1 MDSYAQTDRFDQPAE
16 GSLLAAIDIGS
27 NSFHMVVARLVAGE
41 LKPLDIMSEKVQ
53 LAAGL
58 DESGTLSSE
67 AQQRGLD
74 CLKRF
79 AERLKELPRS
89 AIRAV
94 ATNALREA
102 SNRTEFTEQAG
113 AILGLPLEVIS
124 GYEEAR
130 LIYLGVAHTL
140 SDDTGSRLVIDIGGG
155 STECIIGE
163 RFESRLLESLQL
175 GCVSFNEEFF
185 PKGEISDK
193 GFQQAK
199 MAAMQELLSI
209 RRNYRRMGW
218 QSCVGSSGTAKAI
231 SQSCAELGF
240 STGIITTEGLQQLKQ
255 YLLRFKQADDITL
268 TSIKPERKAVLTAG
282 TAIMCAIFESLD
294 IQAMEYS
301 DGALREGVLYDMA
314 GRLRHE
320 DVRERTIQALMKRH
334 HIDTRHAANVEASA
348 LILLAQVRDSWNLQ
362 DHEFHD
368 MLCWS
373 ARTLEIGLTISH
385 NRFHRHSAYLLQ
397 NCDLP
402 GFSHTEQL
410 LLAFLARAHRRKL
423 PKDELKLLPQNKQQP
438 YLRLCILLRLAVI
451 LHRSRSKARM
461 PALNLQTDGQKL
473 LLNFPKDWLNHHPL
487 TLADL
492 EGEAEYLKSIDY
504 KLKFN

>member
-1 MDSYAQTDRFDQPAE
+1 MESYVPIDRFDQPTE
-16 GSLLAAIDIGS
+16 GSLLAAVDIGS
-27 NSFHMVVARLVAGE
+27 NSFHMVVARLVSGE
-41 LKPLDIMSEKVQ
+41 LKPLDVMSEKVQ

-58 DESGTLSSE
+58 DESGILSDE
-67 AQQRGLD
+67 AQQRGID
-74 CLKRF
+74 CLRRF
-79 AERLKELPRS
+79 AERVKELPRS

-94 ATNALREA
+94 ATNAMREA
-102 SNRTEFTEQAG
+102 SNRSEFTEQA
-113 AILGLPLEVIS
+113 ASILGIPLEVIS

-140 SDDTGSRLVIDIGGG
+140 SDDSGRRLVIDIGGG

-185 PKGEISDK
+185 PKGEITDK

-231 SQSCAELGF
+231 SQACAELGY
-240 STGIITTEGLQQLKQ
+240 STGSITSDGLQQLKQ
-255 YLLRFKQADDITL
+255 FLLKHKLADEITL

-294 IQAMEYS
+294 IDVMEYS
-301 DGALREGVLYDMA
+301 EGALREGVLYDMA

-320 DVRERTIQALMKRH
+320 DVRERTIRGLMKRH
-334 HIDTRHAANVEASA
+334 HIDTRHAANIEASA
-348 LILLAQVRDSWNLQ
+348 LILLAQVRESWELFDN
-362 DHEFHD
+362 EFHD

-402 GFSHTEQL
+402 GFSNTEQL
-410 LLAFLARAHRRKL
+410 LLAFLARSHRRKL
-423 PKDELKLLPQNKQQP
+423 PKDELKLLPANKQTP

-451 LHRSRSKARM
+451 LHRSRSKARI
-461 PALNLQTDGQKL
+461 PAISLQIDEQKL
-473 LLNFPKDWLNHHPL
+473 TLNFPNDWLNHHPL

-492 EGEAEYLKSIDY
+492 ESEADYLKSVDY

>member
-1 MDSYAQTDRFDQPAE
+1 MESYAQTDRFDQPSE

-27 NSFHMVVARLVAGE
+27 NSFHMVVARHIAGE
-41 LKPLDIMSEKVQ
+41 LKPIDIMSDKVQ

-58 DESGTLSSE
+58 DDAGILSVE
-67 AQQRGLD
+67 AQQRGID

-102 SNRTEFTEQAG
+102 NNRSDFILQAN
-113 AILGLPLEVIS
+113 AVLGLPLEVIS

-140 SDDTGSRLVIDIGGG
+140 ADDAGRRLVIDIGGG

-163 RFESRLLESLQL
+163 RFESRLLESLQM
-175 GCVSFNEEFF
+175 GCVSFNEDFF
-185 PKGEISDK
+185 PKGEISEK
-193 GFQQAK
+193 GFQKAK

-240 STGIITTEGLQQLKQ
+240 SDGRITAEALTQLKS
-255 YLLRFKQADDITL
+255 YLMKFKHADDIGL
-268 TSIKPERKAVLTAG
+268 TSIKPERKAVIAAG

-294 IQAMEYS
+294 IEVMDFSE
-301 DGALREGVLYDMA
+301 GALREGVLYDMA

-320 DVRERTIQALMKRH
+320 DVRERTIGALMKRYH
-334 HIDTRHAANVEASA
+334 VDNKHAANVESSA
-348 LILLAQVRDSWNLQ
+348 LILLAQVKEAWELNQ
-362 DHEFHD
+362 DEFHD

-373 ARTLEIGLTISH
+373 ARTLEIGLDISH
-385 NRFHRHSAYLLQ
+385 NRYHRHSAYLLQ
-397 NCDLP
+397 HCDLP

-410 LLAFLARAHRRKL
+410 LLAFLARSHRRKL
-423 PKDELKLLPQNKQQP
+423 PKEELRLLPEEKQQP

-451 LHRSRSKARM
+451 LHRSRSKART
-461 PALNLQTDGQKL
+461 PFITLQVEGQKL
-473 LLNFPKDWLNHHPL
+473 TLTFPRDWLNHHPL

-492 EGEAEYLKSIDY
+492 ETEAEHLKSVDI

>member
-1 MDSYAQTDRFDQPAE
+1 MESYVQTDRFDQPSE

-27 NSFHMVVARLVAGE
+27 NSFHMVVARLIAGE
-41 LKPLDIMSEKVQ
+41 LKPIDIMSDKVQ

-58 DESGTLSSE
+58 DDSGILSAE
-67 AQQRGLD
+67 AQQRGID

-89 AIRAV
+89 SIRAV

-102 SNRTEFTEQAG
+102 NNRTEFILQAN
-113 AILGLPLEVIS
+113 AVLGLPMEVIS

-140 SDDTGSRLVIDIGGG
+140 SDDTGRRLVIDIGGG

-163 RFESRLLESLQL
+163 RFESRLLESLQM
-175 GCVSFNEEFF
+175 GCVSYNEEFF
-185 PKGEISDK
+185 PKGEITEK
-193 GFQQAK
+193 GFQKAK

-218 QSCVGSSGTAKAI
+218 HSCVGSSGTAKAI

-240 STGIITTEGLQQLKQ
+240 SNGSITADSLKQLKNV
-255 YLLRFKQADDITL
+255 LLKFKHADEITL
-268 TSIKPERKAVLTAG
+268 TSIKPERKAVLAAG

-294 IQAMEYS
+294 IEVMEYS

-320 DVRERTIQALMKRH
+320 DVRERTIGALMKRYH
-334 HIDTRHAANVEASA
+334 VDAKHASNVETSA
-348 LILLAQVRDSWNLQ
+348 LFLLAQVKDSWELN
-362 DHEFHD
+362 DDEFHD

-373 ARTLEIGLTISH
+373 ARTLEIGLDISH
-385 NRFHRHSAYLLQ
+385 NRYHRHSAYLLQ

-402 GFSHTEQL
+402 GFSNTEQL
-410 LLAFLARAHRRKL
+410 LLAFLARSHRRKI
-423 PKDELKLLPQNKQQP
+423 PKEELKLLPDNKQLP
-438 YLRLCILLRLAVI
+438 YIKLCIILRIAVI
-451 LHRSRSKARM
+451 LHRSRSKART
-461 PALNLQTDGQKL
+461 PHISFQVDGQKL
-473 LLNFPKDWLNHHPL
+473 SLSFPREWLNHHPL

-492 EGEAEYLKSIDY
+492 ETEAEHLKSLDY

>member
-1 MDSYAQTDRFDQPAE
+1 MELYAQPDRFDQPVE

-41 LKPLDIMSEKVQ
+41 LKTLDIMSEKVQ

-58 DESGTLSSE
+58 DESGILSEE
-67 AQQRGLD
+67 AQQRGID
-74 CLKRF
+74 CLRRF
-79 AERLKELPRS
+79 AERIKELPRS

-102 SNRTEFTEQAG
+102 TNRSEFTDRA
-113 AILGLPLEVIS
+113 ASVLGLPLQVIS
-124 GYEEAR
+124 GHEEAR

-140 SDDTGSRLVIDIGGG
+140 SDDTGRRLVIDIGGG

-185 PKGEISDK
+185 PGGTISDK

-218 QSCVGSSGTAKAI
+218 DSCVGSSGTAKAI
-231 SQSCAELGF
+231 SQCCIELGV
-240 STGIITTEGLQQLKQ
+240 SSGDITAEGLNQLKH
-255 YLLRFKQADDITL
+255 YLLKFNQADDIAL

-294 IQAMEYS
+294 IQCMTYS

-320 DVRERTIQALMKRH
+320 DVRERTIRALMKRH
-334 HIDTRHAANVEASA
+334 HIDARHAANVEATA
-348 LILLAQVRDSWNLQ
+348 LILLAQVRDSWQLTE
-362 DHEFHD
+362 DEYHD

-385 NRFHRHSAYLLQ
+385 NRYHRHSAYLLQ
-397 NCDLP
+397 HCDMP
-402 GFSHTEQL
+402 GFSNTEQL

-423 PKDELKLLPQNKQQP
+423 PKDEWKLLPGDKQQP
-438 YLRLCILLRLAVI
+438 YLRLSLLLRLAVI
-451 LHRSRSKARM
+451 LHRSRSKARL
-461 PALNLQTDGQKL
+461 PAISVQADAQRLSIS
-473 LLNFPKDWLNHHPL
+473 FPRGWLNHHPL

-492 EGEAEYLKSIDY
+492 ESEAEFLKSMDY
-504 KLKFN
+504 KLKFS

>member
-1 MDSYAQTDRFDQPAE
+1 MEVYEQPDRPDQPEE
-16 GSLLAAIDIGS
+16 GALLAAIDIGS
-27 NSFHMVVARLVAGE
+27 NSFHMVVAQLVDGE
-41 LKPLDIMSEKVQ
+41 LKPIDVMSEKVQ

-58 DESGTLSSE
+58 DGAGTLSE
-67 AQQRGLD
+67 ASQQRGID
-74 CLKRF
+74 CLRRF
-79 AERLKELPRS
+79 AERVKELPRS

-102 SNRTEFTEQAG
+102 ANRSEFASR
-113 AILGLPLEVIS
+113 AAAVMGLPLQVIS

-140 SDDTGSRLVIDIGGG
+140 ADDTGRRLVIDIGGG

-175 GCVSFNEEFF
+175 GCVSFSEEFF
-185 PKGEISDK
+185 PSGQLTDT

-231 SQSCAELGF
+231 KQACMELGF
-240 STGIITTEGLQQLKQ
+240 SAGPITAEALNQLKA
-255 YLLRFKQADDITL
+255 YLLKFNHADEITL
-268 TSIKPERKAVLTAG
+268 NSIKPERKAVLPAG

-294 IQAMEYS
+294 ICNMEYS

-320 DVRERTIQALMKRH
+320 DVRERTINALMKRH
-334 HIDTRHAANVEASA
+334 HIDTRHAANVEATA
-348 LILLAQVRDSWNLQ
+348 LILLAQVSDSWQLQ
-362 DHEFHD
+362 EHEFHD

-373 ARTLEIGLTISH
+373 ARTHEIGLTISH

-402 GFSHTEQL
+402 GFSNTEQQ

-423 PKDELKLLPQNKQQP
+423 PKDEWKLLPDDKQLP
-438 YLRLCILLRLAVI
+438 YIRLSILLRLAVI
-451 LHRSRSKARM
+451 LHRSRSKARL
-461 PALNLQTDGQKL
+461 PAFKLQAENQKITL
-473 LLNFPKDWLNHHPL
+473 SFPNEWLQHHPL
-487 TLADL
+487 TQTDL
-492 EGEAEYLKSIDY
+492 ESEEDYLKSIDY
-504 KLKFN
+504 KLKCS

>member
-1 MDSYAQTDRFDQPAE
+1 MESYVQTDRFDQPSE

-58 DESGTLSSE
+58 DDTGLLSTP
-67 AQQRGLD
+67 AQERGID

-102 SNRTEFTEQAG
+102 SNRSEFIEQANRV
-113 AILGLPLEVIS
+113 LGLPLEVIS

-140 SDDTGSRLVIDIGGG
+140 ADDTGTRLVIDIGGG

-163 RFESRLLESLQL
+163 RFEPKLLESLQL
-175 GCVSFNEEFF
+175 GCVSFSEEFF
-185 PKGEISDK
+185 PHGSISDK

-209 RRNYRRMGW
+209 RRNYRRLGW

-231 SQSCAELGF
+231 SQACAELELSNGR
-240 STGIITTEGLQQLKQ
+240 ITLDALKQLKLF
-255 YLLRFKQADDITL
+255 LLKYKQADEIPL
-268 TSIKPERKAVLTAG
+268 TTIKPERKAVLTAG
-282 TAIMCAIFESLD
+282 TAILSAIFESLD
-294 IQAMEYS
+294 IEAMDYS

-320 DVRERTIQALMKRH
+320 DVRERTISSLMKRY
-334 HIDTRHAANVEASA
+334 HIDGRQASNVESSA
-348 LILLAQVRDSWNLQ
+348 LFMLAQVRDSWKLDDN
-362 DHEFHD
+362 EYHD
-368 MLCWS
+368 MLCWA
-373 ARTLEIGLTISH
+373 ARTLEIGLDISH
-385 NRFHRHSAYLLQ
+385 NRYHRHSAYLLQ

-402 GFSHTEQL
+402 GFSHTEQQ
-410 LLAFLARAHRRKL
+410 LLAFLARAHRRKF
-423 PKDELKLLPQNKQQP
+423 PKDEFKLLPEAKQQP
-438 YLRLCILLRLAVI
+438 YLRLSILLRLAVV
-451 LHRSRSKARM
+451 LHRSRSKART
-461 PALNLQTDGQKL
+461 PAISLQAEAHKL
-473 LLNFPKDWLNHHPL
+473 QLSFPKDWLKHHPL

-492 EGEAEYLKSIDY
+492 ESEATYLKVIDH
-504 KLKFN
+504 KLKFC

>member
-1 MDSYAQTDRFDQPAE
+1 MESYVQTDRFDQPSE

-27 NSFHMVVARLVAGE
+27 NGFHMVVARLVAGE

-58 DESGTLSSE
+58 DESGLLSDE

-74 CLKRF
+74 CLRRF
-79 AERLKELPRS
+79 AERLKELPRT

-94 ATNALREA
+94 ATNAMREA
-102 SNRTEFTEQAG
+102 SNRGEFIEQANG
-113 AILGLPLEVIS
+113 ILGLPLEVIS

-140 SDDTGSRLVIDIGGG
+140 ADDTGRRLVIDIGGG

-185 PKGEISDK
+185 PNGIITDK

-240 STGIITTEGLQQLKQ
+240 SNGSITTESLKQLKQ
-255 YLLRFKQADDITL
+255 YLLKFKHADEISL
-268 TSIKPERKAVLTAG
+268 TTIKPERKAVLTAG

-294 IQAMEYS
+294 IEVMEYS

-320 DVRERTIQALMKRH
+320 DVRERTIGALMKRY
-334 HIDTRHAANVEASA
+334 HIDSRHASNVEASA
-348 LILLAQVRDSWNLQ
+348 LFMLAQVKESWGLV
-362 DHEFHD
+362 DDEFHD

-373 ARTLEIGLTISH
+373 ARTLEIGLDISH
-385 NRFHRHSAYLLQ
+385 NRYHRHSAYLLQ

-402 GFSHTEQL
+402 GFSNTEQL
-410 LLAFLARAHRRKL
+410 LLAFLARSHRRKL
-423 PKDELKLLPQNKQQP
+423 PKDELKLLPDNKQQP

-451 LHRSRSKARM
+451 LHRSRSKART
-461 PALNLQTDGQKL
+461 PAISLQVDGQKISMT
-473 LLNFPKDWLNHHPL
+473 FPRDWLNHHPL

-492 EGEAEYLKSIDY
+492 ETEAEYLKSIDY
-504 KLKFN
+504 KLRFS